1 MASGKWLIEGFS
13 ADIDT
18 YQRRQLR
25 VKFYRKRGGEIIPE
39 TLLEK
44 NKEQNTK
51 AQAVPMHSS
60 LGGASC
66 KNNVCCSSLTPTVQ
80 EAARPEQVCE
90 TQCNYPPHDPSLG
103 HPRDTVSMSQKVKG
117 AYRNFLVLKMH
128 LLGAVP
134 HEISRNL
141 WERSLL
147 AWWNNLSPRNILT
160 WFIWATHPIST
171 AVSTSHLLSVWWASR
186 KACFAFLRFLL
197 KTDG

>member
-1 MASGKWLIEGFS
+1 
-13 ADIDT
+13 
-18 YQRRQLR
+18 
-25 VKFYRKRGGEIIPE
+25 
-39 TLLEK
+39 
-44 NKEQNTK
+44 
-51 AQAVPMHSS
+51 MHSS

-66 KNNVCCSSLTPTVQ
+66 KNNVCCSSLTPAVQ

-117 AYRNFLVLKMH
+117 AYRNFLLLKMH

-171 AVSTSHLLSVWWASR
+171 AAKYEPSPLTSMSLTQSLLCISEVLTENR
-186 KACFAFLRFLL
+186 
-197 KTDG
+197 